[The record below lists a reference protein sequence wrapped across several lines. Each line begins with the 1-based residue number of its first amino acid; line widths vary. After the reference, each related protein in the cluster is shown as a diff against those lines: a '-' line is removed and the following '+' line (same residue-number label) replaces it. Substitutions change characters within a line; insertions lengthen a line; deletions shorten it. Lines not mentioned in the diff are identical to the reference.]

1 MRNHEIGAGERR
13 SALPRIGASS
23 PSYKDH
29 EMRNPPNV
37 HVFVSADGQRI
48 ALSTLP
54 DGGNLPSLTDSERW
68 LPLALIPMTSDSLR
82 TYVTD
87 VRAATASLA
96 AEGFHVVQ
104 IGARV
109 IPFPQPHRG
118 ST

>member
-1 MRNHEIGAGERR
+1 MT
-13 SALPRIGASS
+13 S
-23 PSYKDH
+23 PA
-29 EMRNPPNV
+29 NV

-48 ALSTLP
+48 GLSTLP
-54 DGGNLPSLTDSERW
+54 DGRNLLSLTDSERW
-68 LPLALIPMTSDSLR
+68 LPLALIPMTSDALR

-87 VRAATASLA
+87 VRAATANLA

-109 IPFPQPHRG
+109 IPFPQPHCG